1 MIFFGIRRSRL
12 AWGLLDIQ
20 ELDIPGAAEHSGVQR
35 SVSRR
40 YFEGFGLTSSSSS
53 ACSGFVVDL
62 WRGFRRGR
70 EE

>member
-1 MIFFGIRRSRL
+1 MIFLHIRRSRL
-12 AWGLLDIQ
+12 AYGLLDIRSRIFEQ
-20 ELDIPGAAEHSGVQR
+20 LYDIREYSK
-35 SVSRR
+35 SESCK

-62 WRGFRRGR
+62 WMGFLRGR